1 MRWQRLARH
10 RLSFD
15 TVVGNTPV
23 LSTASQFPIRKS
35 APTCKW
41 TRIGF
46 AEIRQAATQHWAEQW
61 EAETRDPVWDSFNMT
76 AKRNPPLVLTHAL
89 LTGMCQVSGKHLHD
103 RCGSVHEQRGCAVFP
118 RQILWDLAP
127 LLRRRVGSLGSV
139 PQSPDSVVAN
149 MWLGRVSAFVQ
160 QQVPRPRVFLTVAVA
175 ESLLPRGV
183 SSEGR
188 LEIQVYQLVDH
199 VGVIF

>member
-1 MRWQRLARH
+1 MDENWLCRNQASSYATLGRAVGSRNPGSCLGQFQHDCKTKPAAC
-10 RLSFD
+10 FD
-15 TVVGNTPV
+15 TC
-23 LSTASQFPIRKS
+23 PIDRHVS
-35 APTCKW
+35 SF
-41 TRIGF
+41 R
-46 AEIRQAATQHWAEQW
+46 
-61 EAETRDPVWDSFNMT
+61 EA
-76 AKRNPPLVLTHAL
+76 
-89 LTGMCQVSGKHLHD
+89 CKHLHD